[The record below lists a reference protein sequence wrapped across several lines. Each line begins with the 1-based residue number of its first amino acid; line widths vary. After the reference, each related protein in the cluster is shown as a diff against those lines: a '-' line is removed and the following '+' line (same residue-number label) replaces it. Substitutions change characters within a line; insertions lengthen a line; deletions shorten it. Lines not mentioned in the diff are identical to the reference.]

1 MLGCDMVLIP
11 VVYFSIF
18 TFGMAVYCDKQI
30 LECESENRVIGEFMV
45 VLVANIVASWYMVYS
60 IMF

>member
-1 MLGCDMVLIP
+1 MVLIP
-11 VVYFSIF
+11 LVYFSLF

-30 LECESENRVIGEFMV
+30 LERESENRVIGEFMV